1 MPRIQAA
8 TSLTILSRLTPTQN
22 LLDEISSSLAIM
34 LCYRCEAHQAIV
46 VKCDRNRLDWQRLR
60 WPIKP
65 AVCSAKELTSSPP
78 ESAGRPALF
87 DAVEDIPGWK
97 TTGRAEFTF
106 SG

>member
-78 ESAGRPALF
+78 ESAGRPAHLM
-87 DAVEDIPGWK
+87 PWK
-97 TTGRAEFTF
+97 IFRAGRLRLREARNLL
-106 SG
+106 